1 MIRFEIRMQIAE
13 VTFIYVNP
21 RMNSIIIILYRN
33 IFRLKPNTSFY
44 KQIKIHIDLKLA
56 ALCTLYFI
64 LQNQIQKL
72 KQQEYCK

>member
-1 MIRFEIRMQIAE
+1 
-13 VTFIYVNP
+13 
-21 RMNSIIIILYRN
+21 MNSIIIILYRN

-44 KQIKIHIDLKLA
+44 KQINIHIDLKIA